1 MKKGI
6 IKSIILII
14 AIICISIYMTACS
27 SNSAAASVSDKSVAK
42 SETTQNSTESSSGA
56 TTTENSADSDQTTKS
71 SAAAAGSQEKE
82 KYLTI
87 ADVEKVSGEK
97 GIKLVAYNPGKGAGG
112 DLNFAK
118 SDDTMFLLAQIQPK
132 YFWNIWKGQADSFN
146 EPVSGVG
153 DEAFNGPKGM
163 PSNYVLFF
171 LKGDT
176 AFSVSS
182 FFNAG
187 DTSKP
192 FFSED
197 QLIELAKIMLSR

>member
-1 MKKGI
+1 MKKKI
-6 IKSIILII
+6 IKSIVLVMALLCILMYITG
-14 AIICISIYMTACS
+14 CT
-27 SNSAAASVSDKSVAK
+27 SNSGTASATQKSDVK
-42 SETTQNSTESSSGA
+42 SETTQNSTESSSIE
-56 TTTENSADSDQTTKS
+56 TTTETSADTGQTTKS
-71 SAAAAGSQEKE
+71 STAASGNQEKG

-97 GIKLVAYNPGKGAGG
+97 GIKLVAYDQGKGAGG

-132 YFWNIWKGQADSFN
+132 YFWNIWKGQANSFN

-163 PSNYVLFF
+163 PANYVLFF

-182 FFNAG
+182 FLNSG

-192 FFSED
+192 YFSEE

>member
-6 IKSIILII
+6 LKSTVLII
-14 AIICISIYMTACS
+14 TIICISIYMTGCS
-27 SNSAAASVSDKSVAK
+27 SNSATASASDKSAAK
-42 SETTQNSTESSSGA
+42 SETTQNSIERSSGE
-56 TTTENSADSDQTTKS
+56 TTTGNSADSGQTTES
-71 SAAAAGSQEKE
+71 SAATAGSQEKE

-97 GIKLVAYNPGKGAGG
+97 GIKLVAYNPSKGAGG

-132 YFWNIWKGQADSFN
+132 YFWNIWKGQANSFN

-163 PSNYVLFF
+163 PANYVLFF
-171 LKGDT
+171 LKGDI

-182 FFNAG
+182 FLNAG